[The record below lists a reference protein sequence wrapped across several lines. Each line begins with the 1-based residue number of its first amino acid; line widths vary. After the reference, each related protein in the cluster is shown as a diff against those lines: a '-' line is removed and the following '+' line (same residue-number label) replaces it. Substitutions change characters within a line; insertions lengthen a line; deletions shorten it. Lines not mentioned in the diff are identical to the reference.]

1 MIIFS
6 NIGYARTI
14 FPREKIIFPKEQVS
28 MSDKKN
34 QIRDSERKY
43 LELLAE
49 TYPTANAACTEI
61 INLQAILN
69 LPKGTEHFLSDI
81 HGEYEAFHHVL
92 KNGSGVIR
100 SKLEKLFEREL
111 TTRQIRELSTLIYYP
126 EEKLELIKSEPD
138 FNTEWYEVTL
148 YRMIKLCKDV
158 SDKYT
163 RMKVRKALP
172 EEFAYIIDELL
183 YEQSAGKQ
191 SYYDNIVQTIIELDR
206 ADAFISALAKL
217 IQRFSIDHL
226 HILGDIYDR
235 GSGAH
240 RIMDMLTNY
249 HRVDVQWGN
258 HDILWMGAAAGS
270 EACLTNV
277 LRISLRYGNLVT
289 LEQGYGISLRSLST
303 FAAEMY
309 ENDPCKMF
317 MPKTGDETYSDK
329 EIVELARM
337 HKAILVIQLK
347 LEGQLFKRRDDW
359 GLKNRLLLEDIDYTK
374 GTINLDGK
382 TYPLNDTNFPTI
394 DPQNP
399 YELTDAEADV
409 VFQLKRAFKRSE
421 KLQQH
426 VHFLYAKGSMYLV
439 LNDNLLYHGCIL
451 FNEDKTFETV
461 TVEGEKLSGKALLDR
476 FDQLARQGYFATEPQ
491 AKIYGRDVLWYLWA
505 GSKSPLFA
513 KSKMATFERYFID
526 DKETHYESKNA
537 YYKFRDDEDVSD
549 MILREFGLDPAY
561 SHIVNGHVP
570 VKVKTGESPSKA
582 NGKLMVIDGGFSRAY
597 QGITGIG
604 GYTLIFN
611 SWGMSLISHEP
622 FSSTAEAI
630 REGLDIVSTRDIVE
644 YNRERIII
652 RDTDNGASIEIQI
665 ENLKRLLTAYRSG
678 EISER
683 R

>member
-1 MIIFS
+1 
-6 NIGYARTI
+6 
-14 FPREKIIFPKEQVS
+14 
-28 MSDKKN
+28 MSDKKSK
-34 QIRDSERKY
+34 ISSAERKY
-43 LELLAE
+43 LELLAQN
-49 TYPTANAACTEI
+49 YPSANAACTEI

-81 HGEYEAFHHVL
+81 HGEHEAFQHVL

-111 TTRQIRELSTLIYYP
+111 TTKQIRDLSTLIYYP
-126 EEKLELIKSEPD
+126 EEKLELVKAEPD
-138 FNTEWYEVTL
+138 FGDEWYEVTL
-148 YRMIKLCKDV
+148 YRMIKLCKNV

-206 ADAFISALAKL
+206 ADAFIVALAKL

-240 RIMDMLTNY
+240 VIMDMLVDY
-249 HRVDVQWGN
+249 HRVDIQWGN

-270 EACLTNV
+270 DACIANV

-303 FAAEMY
+303 FASELY
-309 ENDPCKMF
+309 SDDQCKMF
-317 MPKTGDETYSDK
+317 IPKTGAETYSNK
-329 EIVELARM
+329 EITELARM
-337 HKAILVIQLK
+337 HKAILIIQLK
-347 LEGQLFKRRDDW
+347 LEGKLFDRRPDW
-359 GLKNRLLLEDIDYTK
+359 GLDNRRLLDYIDYTA
-374 GTINLDGK
+374 GTIQLEGN

-394 DPQNP
+394 DPKNP
-399 YELTDAEADV
+399 YELTDAELDV
-409 VFQLKRAFKRSE
+409 IAQLKQAFKRSE
-421 KLQQH
+421 KLQEH
-426 VHFLYAKGSMYLV
+426 IHFLYSKGSMYLV

-451 FNEDKTFETV
+451 FNENKTFETV
-461 TVEGEKLSGKALLDR
+461 TIEGEKISGKSLLDR
-476 FDQLARQGYFATEPQ
+476 FDQLARQGYFATDHEE
-491 AKIYGRDVLWYLWA
+491 KRYGRDVLWYLWA

-526 DKETHYESKNA
+526 DKETHYESKNP
-537 YYKFRDDEDVSD
+537 YYKFRDDEEVCDK
-549 MILREFGLDPAY
+549 ILREFGLDPTY

-622 FSSTAEAI
+622 FSSTSEAI
-630 REGLDIVSTRDIVE
+630 REGSDIVSTRDIVE

-652 RDTDNGASIEIQI
+652 RDTDNGDVIQKQI
-665 ENLKRLLTAYRSG
+665 QELKRLLAAYRSG
-678 EISER
+678 EIAER

>member
-1 MIIFS
+1 M
-6 NIGYARTI
+6 T
-14 FPREKIIFPKEQVS
+14 EKKMRLSVPQ
-28 MSDKKN
+28 
-34 QIRDSERKY
+34 RKY
-43 LELLAE
+43 LELLSQ
-49 TYPTANAACTEI
+49 TYPTANSACTEI

-111 TTRQIRELSTLIYYP
+111 TSRQIRDLSTLIYYP
-126 EEKLELIKSEPD
+126 EEKLELVKAEPD
-138 FNTEWYEVTL
+138 FGDEWYEVTL
-148 YRMIKLCKDV
+148 YRMIKLCKVV

-172 EEFAYIIDELL
+172 EAFAYIIDELL
-183 YEQSAGKQ
+183 YEQQGAEKQ
-191 SYYDNIVQTIIELDR
+191 NYYDNIIQTIIELDR
-206 ADAFISALAKL
+206 ADAFICALAKL
-217 IQRFSIDHL
+217 IQRFAIDHL

-240 RIMDMLTNY
+240 LIMDTLSNY
-249 HRVDVQWGN
+249 HRIDVQWGN

-270 EACLTNV
+270 ESCIANV
-277 LRISLRYGNLVT
+277 LRVSLRYGNLVT

-303 FAAEMY
+303 FASEIYAD
-309 ENDPCKMF
+309 DPCKQF
-317 MPKTGDETYSDK
+317 IPKTGDETYTDK
-329 EIVELARM
+329 EISELARM

-347 LEGQLFKRRDDW
+347 LEGQLYKRRDDW
-359 GLKNRLLLEDIDYTK
+359 GLSHRLLLDKIDYQL
-374 GTINLDGK
+374 GTIELEGA

-394 DPQNP
+394 DPTNP
-399 YELTDAEADV
+399 YELTSAEFEV
-409 VFQLKRAFKRSE
+409 VRQLTQAFKRSE
-421 KLQQH
+421 KLQAH
-426 VHFLYAKGSMYLV
+426 IHFLYAKGSMYLV

-461 TVEGEKLSGKALLDR
+461 DVEGEKLSGKALLDR
-476 FDQLARQGYFATEPQ
+476 FDQLARQGYYATDREE
-491 AKIYGRDVLWYLWA
+491 KEYGRDVLWYLWA

-513 KSKMATFERYFID
+513 KSKMATFERYFIAN
-526 DKETHYESKNA
+526 KETHYESKNP
-537 YYKFRDDEDVSD
+537 YYKFRDDEEISD
-549 MILREFGLDPAY
+549 MILREFGLDPSY

-630 REGLDIVSTRDIVE
+630 REGSDIVSTRDIVE
-644 YNRERIII
+644 FNRDRISI
-652 RDTDNGASIEIQI
+652 RDTDNGANLQKQI
-665 ENLKRLLTAYRSG
+665 DDLKRLLAAYRNG
-678 EISER
+678 EIAER